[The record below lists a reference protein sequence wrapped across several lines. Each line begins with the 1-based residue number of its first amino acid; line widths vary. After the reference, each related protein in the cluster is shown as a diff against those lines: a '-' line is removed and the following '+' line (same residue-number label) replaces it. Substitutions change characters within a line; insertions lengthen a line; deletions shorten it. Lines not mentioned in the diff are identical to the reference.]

1 MDLTNDPI
9 PGLIR
14 KIAVPV
20 TVGIFFDTMYG
31 VVDTFFAGFISTE
44 ALAALSI
51 SSPVFFFILSLSFG
65 ISQGSTVLIANALG
79 EKEHEKAHEICV
91 QSISFGCLFAAAL
104 TVIGLL
110 IAPMLLRTL
119 GATGEY
125 YVIALDYMNLIICGS
140 SFIVLQNVFNAG
152 LRAEGDT
159 KPIRNVLVAGFFL
172 NCALDP
178 WFMFGGFGVPAMGIK
193 GLALATVII
202 LFLGAVYLLHRL
214 SRSRL
219 WEGPFVAMLAPSRT
233 YLEIARQGFPASFNM
248 VSLAFLWFVA
258 TFYISKFSTEGV
270 AAYGIG
276 IRIEVFFLIP
286 LYGLSTALLSMT
298 GQNNGANKPERIR
311 ETLNTT
317 LKYGLIMVGVGGIL
331 LFFLANPLMTIFTDD
346 PLVIKHGTTYLKIM
360 AFALCARV
368 IHFQTNSLLQ
378 GLKKPFPVVVI
389 CLFRHVLVPCLLGY
403 FMAFQLGMR
412 ESGVW
417 WSWFIVVWIAA
428 IVSYFYGQHVLRQR
442 LASGQEPAESSAPVS

>member
-9 PGLIR
+9 PGLVR

-20 TVGIFFDTMYG
+20 IVGVFFDTMYG

-91 QSISFGCLFAAAL
+91 QSISFGCLFAAVL

-110 IAPMLLRTL
+110 VAPTMLRVL

-125 YVIALDYMNLIICGS
+125 LRIALDYLNLILCGT
-140 SFIVLQNVFNAG
+140 FFLVLGNVLNAG

-159 KPIRNVLVAGFFL
+159 KPIRNVMIAGFFL

-178 WFMFGGFGVPAMGIK
+178 WFMFGGFGIPAMGIK

-202 LFLGAVYLLHRL
+202 LFLGAVYLSYKL
-214 SRSRL
+214 SRTRL

-233 YLEIARQGFPASFNM
+233 CLEIARQGLPASFNM
-248 VSLAFLWFVA
+248 ASMAFLWFIA
-258 TFYISKFSTEGV
+258 TFYVSKFSTEGV

-276 IRIEVFFLIP
+276 VRIEVFFLIP
-286 LYGLSTALLSMT
+286 MYGLSTALLSMT

-311 ETLNTT
+311 ETLKTT
-317 LKYGLIMVGVGGIL
+317 MKYGLIIAGAGGIF
-331 LFFLANPLMTIFTDD
+331 LFLLANPLMTIFTDD
-346 PLVIKHGTTYLKIM
+346 PLVIKHGAIFLKIT
-360 AFALCARV
+360 AFTLCGRV
-368 IHFQTNSLLQ
+368 IHIQTNSLLQ
-378 GLKKPFPVVVI
+378 GLKKPFPVIVI
-389 CLFRHVLVPCLLGY
+389 SLFRHVLVPCILGY
-403 FMAFQLGMR
+403 FLAFQLGMR

-442 LASGQEPAESSAPVS
+442 LASTEEPAESSVAVS